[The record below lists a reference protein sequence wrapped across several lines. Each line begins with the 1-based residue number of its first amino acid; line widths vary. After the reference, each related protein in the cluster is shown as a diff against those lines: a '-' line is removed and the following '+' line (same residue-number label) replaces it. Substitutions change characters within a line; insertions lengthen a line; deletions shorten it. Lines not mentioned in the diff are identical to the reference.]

1 MKITLKE
8 LKELIKEEIE
18 TQETPEQA
26 YRANLDDEKII
37 RFFEEGL
44 DQDELTEEQLSEVE
58 GLDEAAV
65 VAMIPRVISAMT
77 RSKMISTVLQKIKE
91 DPKAAM
97 QFMAAMANMLG
108 VSTDQFAGKQR
119 SIAKSMGDDEPS
131 SGALEESLVREVV
144 EEILNSKK

>member
-8 LKELIKEEIE
+8 LKDLVREEIE

-26 YRANLDDEKII
+26 YEANLDDEKII

-44 DQDELTEEQLSEVE
+44 DQEELTEEQLLEVE
-58 GLDEAAV
+58 KLDEAAI

-97 QFMAAMANMLG
+97 QFVAAMANMLG
-108 VSTDQFAGKQR
+108 VSSDQFTGKQKN
-119 SIAKSMGDDEPS
+119 IAKSMDDDESS
-131 SGALEESLVREVV
+131 SGTLEESLVREVI

>member
-37 RFFEEGL
+37 RFFEESL

-91 DPKAAM
+91 
-97 QFMAAMANMLG
+97 
-108 VSTDQFAGKQR
+108 TDQFAGKQR
-119 SIAKSMGDDEPS
+119 SIAKSMGDDAPS